1 LPGKIDKEGRFSGLL
16 RPLLCVLWLPLFLF
30 LPRPAFARAK
40 AEAPG
45 ELLNKDWVLCVTAF
59 DTSTLS
65 PERRTSGEVLI
76 KELAKNLSVLGRRFR
91 PGEEMTYYLDY
102 AWTRSRAEA
111 AKALG
116 AKRNER
122 DALIYRGDPEWKYK
136 KSIKTIDEE
145 IVKLEE
151 TLAAL
156 NENLPRIEG
165 IPAFKFADSNAD
177 GAFPAP
183 PKEGGEYLFCVN
195 QKADGFLKGKAVEYY
210 GRLYLTIGLYT
221 RYSRSYIYE
230 DSIIFS
236 PDDLG
241 SAATELSGRLSGA
254 LSSSASAV
262 IAVHS
267 TPEDALVLLDGAF
280 AGRGEAP
287 AREHTPGEVAVSAS
301 AEHYLSQDVKVRLKP
316 GELTEVFINLTPVG
330 LAAFDLAVPENPGSA
345 AYMGALYLGETPLR
359 VTLPENQF
367 AYLGVE
373 TPEGR
378 VGQAIVRGAR
388 PVRGRAEFIQAHKEE
403 GYEQDTLALA
413 TRVSIAGTKRV
424 DTARR
429 RFYGS
434 YGRFWIIM
442 PLAFMSIGVARNYI
456 DAYSSNPNPGMEDY
470 DKAVAASYVRPIAWG
485 VLGLGIS
492 ELVFRIWRYLYF
504 SASDASPLAR

>member
-1 LPGKIDKEGRFSGLL
+1 LPGKINRDRFPGLL
-16 RPLLCVLWLPLFLF
+16 RPLRLLWLPLLLI
-30 LPRPAFARAK
+30 LPRPAFARPGS
-40 AEAPG
+40 EADG
-45 ELLNKDWVLCVTAF
+45 EILNKEWVLCVTAF
-59 DTSTLS
+59 DISALS
-65 PERRTSGEVLI
+65 PERQSSGEVMI
-76 KELAKNLSVLGRRFR
+76 KELARNLSSLGRRFR

-102 AWTRSRAEA
+102 AWTKSQTEA
-111 AKALG
+111 ARALA

-136 KSIKTIDEE
+136 KSLKTVDGE

-156 NENLPRIEG
+156 DGKLPRIEG
-165 IPAFKFADSNAD
+165 IPAFKFAGSND
-177 GAFPAP
+177 NGAFPAP
-183 PKEGGEYLFCVN
+183 PRAGGEYLFCVN
-195 QKADGFLKGKAVEYY
+195 QKADGFLTGKAAEYY
-210 GRLYLTIGLYT
+210 GRIYLTIGLYT

-236 PDDLG
+236 PEDLG
-241 SAATELSGRLSGA
+241 SAITELSGRLAGV
-254 LSSSASAV
+254 LSSSGSAV

-267 TPEDALVLLDGAF
+267 SPENALVLIGGAF

-287 AREHTPGEVAVSAS
+287 AREYTPGEAAVSAS
-301 AEHYLSQDVKVRLKP
+301 AENYLSQDVKVRLKP

-330 LAAFDLAVPENPGSA
+330 LAAFNLEVPESPGSV

-367 AYLGVE
+367 AYLSVE
-373 TPEGR
+373 TPEGK
-378 VGQAIVRGAR
+378 VGQAIVRGAD
-388 PVRGRAEFIQAHKEE
+388 PVRGRAEFIRAGEE
-403 GYEQDTLALA
+403 GYENDTLSLN
-413 TRVSIAGTKRV
+413 TRISTAGTKRV

-456 DAYSSNPNPGMEDY
+456 DAYNSNPSPVMEDY
-470 DKAVAASYVRPIAWG
+470 NRATAASYVRPIAWG

-504 SASDASPLAR
+504 SASEASPLAR